1 MRVSPG
7 LSSFAADPAR
17 AGESLRPLIEFARE
31 KVGSAGGATAEAE
44 VRLMATAGLRLL
56 EDRAREAILAS
67 CRDVLRAAGFRFED
81 AWAKVI
87 PGSDEGV
94 YAWVAANY
102 ALGRL
107 GGDPNKTVGIIELGG
122 ASAQLTFASD
132 EVLPPELSN
141 NFTFGETTYTLYTN
155 SFLNFGQNAAQDSL
169 HEVLRS
175 RGIYLD
181 FNFFVFYSCKNITS
195 LATLAIMGFEALVAS
210 CGVSDMPVCLGDAS
224 ETMFAMIIRNSVPDV
239 QGKTKSLKMDTLR
252 GEIIHDTR
260 RYLINRMPT
269 SNTYYNYSCM
279 LCMYKYACTIV
290 QNNRRS
296 FLQFSESEH
305 LICF

>member
-1 MRVSPG
+1 
-7 LSSFAADPAR
+7 
-17 AGESLRPLIEFARE
+17 
-31 KVGSAGGATAEAE
+31 
-44 VRLMATAGLRLL
+44 
-56 EDRAREAILAS
+56 
-67 CRDVLRAAGFRFED
+67 
-81 AWAKVI
+81 
-87 PGSDEGV
+87 
-94 YAWVAANY
+94 
-102 ALGRL
+102 
-107 GGDPNKTVGIIELGG
+107 
-122 ASAQLTFASD
+122 
-132 EVLPPELSN
+132 
-141 NFTFGETTYTLYTN
+141 
-155 SFLNFGQNAAQDSL
+155 
-169 HEVLRS
+169 
-175 RGIYLD
+175 
-181 FNFFVFYSCKNITS
+181 
-195 LATLAIMGFEALVAS
+195 MGFEALVAS

-305 LICF
+305 LIICF